1 MASFNG
7 KIDLLSFKDAKLV
20 SFEDKG
26 KPRNF
31 VCIPLDYNNIDV
43 QENSYTHKQQAL
55 LSVNVWPYGD
65 AYANTAREKA
75 RQRGDDPNSVS
86 VPSHKME
93 VSFSTD
99 YVKCWAK
106 ILAPSVIEQNK
117 ERHPEWA
124 TQNPEDENTALFKA
138 IRSRMNFRIANL
150 YLNQSHTPTTT
161 AYQAP
166 VAQGVSG
173 YTQPVSDAPFDFPA
187 DDSDLLF

>member
-65 AYANTAREKA
+65 AYMNTARERA

-117 ERHPEWA
+117 DRHPEWA
-124 TQNPEDENTALFKA
+124 TQNPL
-138 IRSRMNFRIANL
+138 
-150 YLNQSHTPTTT
+150 
-161 AYQAP
+161 
-166 VAQGVSG
+166 
-173 YTQPVSDAPFDFPA
+173 
-187 DDSDLLF
+187 

>member
-1 MASFNG
+1 M
-7 KIDLLSFKDAKLV
+7 
-20 SFEDKG
+20 
-26 KPRNF
+26 
-31 VCIPLDYNNIDV
+31 
-43 QENSYTHKQQAL
+43 
-55 LSVNVWPYGD
+55 
-65 AYANTAREKA
+65 NTARERA

-106 ILAPSVIEQNK
+106 RLAPSVIEQNK
-117 ERHPEWA
+117 DRHPEWA

-150 YLNQSHTPTTT
+150 YLNQSHTSTTT

-173 YTQPVSDAPFDFPA
+173 YTQPVSDAPFDLPA
-187 DDSDLLF
+187 DDSDLPF